1 MWAETTTNRG
11 WRRGRQ
17 AGKMHDMFRRRN
29 PGGESARP
37 AVDVG
42 SRELLSMLCEA
53 LAQELGASD
62 CLVSRW
68 DRPRGVTVGVAGFT
82 GTTERWTLFA
92 GEYPLDRYPV
102 TLRVLTSGDTYTTC
116 VDDPGGDAAEQELL
130 RAHGLTAG
138 LLLRLDA
145 PVPYLVEVWS
155 DCRPGAFTR
164 RERRRASGLV
174 RVASGL
180 LPAALERDREREDQF
195 ERAAEDARSI
205 GAADQRLSEM
215 ATAVGEAMRLD
226 EPALD
231 ELRLVALVHD
241 AGRRSI
247 PSALLEKPGVLTPV
261 EWAVVQRHT
270 LVGQRMIAR
279 MPYLADAVA
288 GVGAIRERWD
298 GSGYPAALEGAKIPL
313 SARIVAVCAAYM
325 AMREGRRGRPP
336 LAHADVIDRLHE
348 AAGSQFDPDVVR
360 AMISAIEP
368 DGPRPTV
375 RLRVAAI

>member
-1 MWAETTTNRG
+1 
-11 WRRGRQ
+11 
-17 AGKMHDMFRRRN
+17 MHGMFRRQDPEDER
-29 PGGESARP
+29 SIP
-37 AVDVG
+37 AADVG

-53 LAQELGASD
+53 LAQELKASD

-82 GTTERWTLFA
+82 GTAERWTLFA

-102 TLRVLTSGDTYTTC
+102 TLAVLTSGRTSTTS
-116 VDDPGGDAAEQELL
+116 VDDPGGDVAEQGLL
-130 RAHGLTAG
+130 RTLGLTVG
-138 LLLRLDA
+138 LLLRLEA
-145 PVPYLVEVWS
+145 PVPYLVEIWS
-155 DCRPGAFTR
+155 DRRSGTFTR
-164 RERRRASGLV
+164 HERRRAEGLV
-174 RVASGL
+174 REASAL
-180 LPAALERDREREDQF
+180 LPAALERDREREHQF

-205 GAADQRLSEM
+205 GAADQHLSEM
-215 ATAVGEAMRLD
+215 ATAVGEVMRLD
-226 EPALD
+226 EQALD
-231 ELRLVALVHD
+231 ELRLVALVHA

-298 GSGYPAALEGAKIPL
+298 GSGYPAALEGAEIPL

-336 LAHADVIDRLHE
+336 LAHAEVVGRLE
-348 AAGSQFDPDVVR
+348 QAAGSQFDPEVVR
-360 AMISAIEP
+360 AMIAAVEP